1 PCRLAKLPRF
11 KTSFLVWLHCG
22 ESRQANRNRQR
33 SHPTIRKRRPHSSLL
48 FDIPMNPQDRI
59 PYILETAA
67 QKMAEINFQDE
78 PLSCAPDTVLLGDG
92 ACLDSMGFVNFIVA
106 VEDSIE
112 RELRM
117 NINLSEEL

>member
-1 PCRLAKLPRF
+1 
-11 KTSFLVWLHCG
+11 
-22 ESRQANRNRQR
+22 
-33 SHPTIRKRRPHSSLL
+33 
-48 FDIPMNPQDRI
+48 MNPQDRI

-67 QKMAEINFQDE
+67 QKMAEIDFQDE

-117 NINLSEEL
+117 TINLSEELASSPGREDKPLTIADLAAVLSNFIHQRKGG